1 MHPLLQMIGGGE
13 SDTLDYKK
21 EITSAI
27 KIAKTMVSFANHKG
41 GRLLVGVRD
50 DKTIS
55 GIQSE
60 EENYMLDLAANF
72 YCKPAIAIEII
83 EWNYKGKIV
92 LEVKVPNGNDKPYY
106 AKGDDEK
113 WWVYIRVKDQSLL
126 ASKVTVDVLKK
137 STSNEN
143 TLVNF
148 TSKEKALLDY
158 LNANNRIT
166 IKEYCKLINISR
178 WRATKTIV
186 NLVMVGV
193 IREHTHEAMAFY
205 TLS

>member
-1 MHPLLQMIGGGE
+1 MHPLLQIISGGE

-55 GIQSE
+55 GIQSA

-72 YCKPAIAIEII
+72 YCKPAIAIEIV

-113 WWVYIRVKDQSLL
+113 WWVYIRVKDKSLL

-158 LNANNRIT
+158 FNANNRIT

-186 NLVMVGV
+186 NLVLVGV
-193 IREHTHEAMAFY
+193 IREHTNEAMAFY